1 MHSANYIRLP
11 DNYIF
16 IPTQLYI
23 EISYFYIGK
32 PTKKEMDKL
41 SYVDVTSTLVWEP
54 YSDIFGEQEDL
65 SIEIEN
71 LSGSGEYMRVISMGI
86 TGRDKNPLSD
96 VSNTLYYGRSYDALE

>member
-1 MHSANYIRLP
+1 
-11 DNYIF
+11 
-16 IPTQLYI
+16 
-23 EISYFYIGK
+23 
-32 PTKKEMDKL
+32 MDKL
-41 SYVDVTSTLVWEP
+41 SYVDVTSTLVCEP

-96 VSNTLYYGRSYDALE
+96 LSNTLYYGRSDDALEQNRQIIAPDGRSSGASKMSSRRTNMDSRTL